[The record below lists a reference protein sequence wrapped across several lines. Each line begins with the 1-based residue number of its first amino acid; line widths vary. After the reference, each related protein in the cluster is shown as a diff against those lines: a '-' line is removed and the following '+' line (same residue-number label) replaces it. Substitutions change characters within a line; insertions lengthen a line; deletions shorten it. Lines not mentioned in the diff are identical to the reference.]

1 MSAPAVSRPTA
12 PDSSPD
18 ARPDAPTRQGR
29 FTELNELSRTTPG
42 VLTILTVVL
51 VLVSALVGVLT
62 AIGVQTRATA
72 LDDLATRSGPLS
84 VAAQDIYRSLSD
96 ADATAAG
103 AFLAGGEEPA
113 DQRARYQ
120 RDIAQAES
128 ALAVAVAARE
138 PAELAAGGPLS
149 TLSAKLSVYTG
160 LVETA
165 RANNHQGLPVG
176 AAYQRE
182 ASNLMR
188 TELLPA
194 AERLYRAEIA
204 QVSAD
209 QDGADGFPWPELL
222 VGVLGLAVLVAAQ
235 IYLRRTTNRVF
246 NVGLLVA
253 TGAALV
259 SLVWVLVAT
268 FGVMTNVD
276 QSREFGSAD
285 VDQLAQARIA
295 TLAARADE
303 TLTLVARGSGAAF
316 EEDYVAVADRVG
328 GADGRGGLLAEA
340 SDGAINDEVRGH
352 VEAAREAWQDWLAV
366 HEDIRQA
373 DDGGDY
379 ARAVEL
385 TIGSDPNGAAG
396 RFLEVDGGLADAL
409 ELTTQ
414 RFTDEVSQAS
424 NAVTGT
430 VLGVIL
436 LAVIMAAG
444 SVAGIWQRL
453 KEYR

>member
-1 MSAPAVSRPTA
+1 MSAPAVAKPAA
-12 PDSSPD
+12 PPQ
-18 ARPDAPTRQGR
+18 PPGGQPPGR
-29 FTELNELSRTTPG
+29 FTELNELARTTPG
-42 VLTILTVVL
+42 VLTILAVGL

-62 AIGVQTRATA
+62 AVGVQTRVTA
-72 LDDLATRSGPLS
+72 LDDLTTSSGPLS

-96 ADATAAG
+96 ADATATS

-113 DQRARYQ
+113 DQRARYEN
-120 RDIAQAES
+120 DIAQAES
-128 ALAVAVAARE
+128 ALAIAVAARE
-138 PAELAAGGPLS
+138 PADVSRQGSPLA

-194 AERLYRAEIA
+194 AEQLYRAETL

-209 QDGADGFPWPELL
+209 QDSAGGFPWLEVV
-222 VGVLGLAVLVAAQ
+222 VGLLGLAVLVVAQ
-235 IYLRRTTNRVF
+235 VFVRRRTNRVF

-259 SLVWVLVAT
+259 SLLWVLIAT
-268 FGVMTNVD
+268 LGVQTNVS
-276 QSREFGSAD
+276 QSRESGSEH
-285 VDQLAQARIA
+285 VDQLARARIA
-295 TLAARADE
+295 ALAARADE

-316 EEDYVAVADRVG
+316 EEDYGKVAEQLG
-328 GADGRGGLLAEA
+328 GADGDGGVLEVARQ
-340 SDGAINDEVRGH
+340 DAISDEVREH
-352 VEAAREAWQDWLAV
+352 VAGAQEAWQQWRAV
-366 HEDIRQA
+366 HEDIRTA
-373 DDGGDY
+373 DNDGDY
-379 ARAVEL
+379 TRAVDL
-385 TIGSDPNGAAG
+385 AIGTGEDGAAA
-396 RFLEVDGGLADAL
+396 RFDAVDSGVQEALAV
-409 ELTTQ
+409 TQQ

-430 VLGVIL
+430 VLGVVV
-436 LAVIMAAG
+436 LALIMAAG
-444 SVAGIWQRL
+444 AVGGIWQRL

>member
-1 MSAPAVSRPTA
+1 MSAPAVSP
-12 PDSSPD
+12 P
-18 ARPDAPTRQGR
+18 PTRPEPRGR
-29 FTELNELSRTTPG
+29 FTELNELARTTPG
-42 VLTILTVVL
+42 VLTLLTAAL
-51 VLVSALVGVLT
+51 VLVSVLVGVLS
-62 AIGVQTRATA
+62 AVAVQTRAGA
-72 LDDLATRSGPLS
+72 LDDLTTSSGPLS

-96 ADATAAG
+96 ADATATG

-113 DQRARYQ
+113 DQRARYEN
-120 RDIAQAES
+120 DIAQAES

-138 PAELAAGGPLS
+138 PADVTAPDSPLA
-149 TLSAKLSVYTG
+149 TLSAQLSVYTG

-188 TELLPA
+188 AELLPA
-194 AERLYRAEIA
+194 AERLYRSEAA

-209 QDGADGFPWPELL
+209 QDQAGGFPWLELL
-222 VGVLGLAVLVAAQ
+222 LGLFALAVLVMAQ
-235 IYLRRTTNRVF
+235 RYVRRSTNRVF
-246 NVGLLVA
+246 NVGLVVA

-268 FGVMTNVD
+268 FGVMTNVG
-276 QSREFGSAD
+276 QSREFGSED

-316 EEDYVAVADRVG
+316 EEDYGTVAKDL
-328 GADGRGGLLAEA
+328 DGLLDRA
-340 SDGAINDEVRGH
+340 SAGAINDKVRGD
-352 VEAAREAWQDWLAV
+352 VDDARRAWQAWQDV
-366 HEDIRQA
+366 HADIRDA
-373 DDGGDY
+373 DDNGDY

-385 TIGSDPNGAAG
+385 TIGPADDGAAA
-396 RFLEVDGGLADAL
+396 RFDEVDSGLRDAL
-409 ELTTQ
+409 AQTTA

-424 NAVTGT
+424 NAITGT

-436 LAVIMAAG
+436 LAALMAAG

>member
-1 MSAPAVSRPTA
+1 M
-12 PDSSPD
+12 
-18 ARPDAPTRQGR
+18 TRQEERDPPGPGR
-29 FTELNELSRTTPG
+29 FAELNELARTTPG
-42 VLTILTVVL
+42 VLTMLTAALVV
-51 VLVSALVGVLT
+51 VGVLVGVFT
-62 AIGVQTRATA
+62 AISVQSRATA
-72 LDDLATRSGPLS
+72 LDDLTTRSGPLS
-84 VAAQDIYRSLSD
+84 VAAQEIYRSLSD
-96 ADATAAG
+96 ADATATS
-103 AFLAGGEEPA
+103 AFLAGGQEPA
-113 DQRARYQ
+113 EQRARYQ
-120 RDIAQAES
+120 DDIAQAES

-138 PAELAAGGPLS
+138 PADLTAGSPLA

-165 RANNHQGLPVG
+165 RANNTQGLPVG

-194 AERLYRAEIA
+194 ASELYDTETA

-209 QDGADGFPWPELL
+209 QDRAAGFPFVEVL
-222 VGVLGLAVLVAAQ
+222 LGLVALGVLVAAQ
-235 IYLRRTTNRVF
+235 VYLRRVSNRVF
-246 NVGLLVA
+246 NVGLMVA

-268 FGVMTNVD
+268 LGVMANVD
-276 QSREFGSAD
+276 QSRESGSED

-316 EEDYVAVADRVG
+316 EEDYVKVAERLG
-328 GADGRGGLLAEA
+328 GDSGQGGLLDAA
-340 SDGAINDEVRGH
+340 RSGAISGEVSAH
-352 VEAAREAWQDWLAV
+352 VEAAQRAWQDWQVV
-366 HEDIRQA
+366 HGEIRAA
-373 DDGGDY
+373 DGNGDY
-379 ARAVEL
+379 TGAVEL
-385 TIGSDPNGAAG
+385 AIGDAEDGAAA
-396 RFLEVDGGLADAL
+396 RFDEVDAGLREAIG
-409 ELTTQ
+409 LTTF

-430 VLGVIL
+430 VIGVIL
-436 LAVIMAAG
+436 LAALMAAG